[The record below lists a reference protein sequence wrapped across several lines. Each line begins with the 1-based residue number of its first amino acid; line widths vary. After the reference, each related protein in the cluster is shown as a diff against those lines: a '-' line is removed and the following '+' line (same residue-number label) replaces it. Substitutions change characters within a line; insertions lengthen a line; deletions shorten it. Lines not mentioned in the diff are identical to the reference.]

1 MEGILLHVLY
11 RGEKANDFASEMER
25 SGLRAAVLA
34 EEGCM
39 QYDYYRPLAEENC
52 VLLVEHWRDRA
63 ALDKHSAG
71 SRWQSSRRSRQAT
84 TSQRPLSALNEE
96 KRIRG
101 KKLGIC

>member
-63 ALDKHSAG
+63 
-71 SRWQSSRRSRQAT
+71 RQALCGRADGKA
-84 TSQRPLSALNEE
+84 QGAQGKLRPRND
-96 KRIRG
+96 R
-101 KKLGIC
+101 

>member
-39 QYDYYRPLAEENC
+39 QYDYYRASCRGKLRAARGALAATG
-52 VLLVEHWRDRA
+52 A

-71 SRWQSSRRSRQAT
+71 EPMAKLKALKASYDLAT
-84 TSQRPLSALNEE
+84 TVERFE
-96 KRIRG
+96 
-101 KKLGIC
+101 

>member
-63 ALDKHSAG
+63 AGEPMAKLKALKASYDL
-71 SRWQSSRRSRQAT
+71 AT
-84 TSQRPLSALNEE
+84 TVERFE
-96 KRIRG
+96 
-101 KKLGIC
+101 